1 MAARGAREDGG
12 RGSQTRIVE
21 LGAGMPVN
29 ERKKGAH
36 GLFEAPPPS
45 PCVYSPLCTRALLA
59 ATFVRLFN
67 PFVIYLNHR
76 LSLPGPVS
84 LHESYSHLKM
94 RFRVFLETIV
104 FVNILKGRS
113 WEYKTLICI

>member
-36 GLFEAPPPS
+36 GLFEAPPPL
-45 PCVYSPLCTRALLA
+45 PVCVLASLYSRATR
-59 ATFVRLFN
+59 R
-67 PFVIYLNHR
+67 Y
-76 LSLPGPVS
+76 
-84 LHESYSHLKM
+84 
-94 RFRVFLETIV
+94 FRSSI
-104 FVNILKGRS
+104 
-113 WEYKTLICI
+113 